1 MDCRPHR
8 TLSNQEQ
15 QLKTRI
21 LAALLVVALPA
32 LPAVAQTANK
42 DILAKHWKTSGEFT
56 AAVAAAM
63 PADGYSFRPVPEEMS
78 FGEVMAHIATADR
91 GACAV
96 ASGLTAPAI
105 PAKLSAWLK
114 DPGKVDVD
122 KDTAIQFLN
131 ETFAF
136 CGKAIAAM
144 PASRADTVVGTPS
157 RNLTGSEYLWAYF
170 THTAHHRGQAE
181 VYLRLKGIKPPD
193 YEF

>member
-1 MDCRPHR
+1 
-8 TLSNQEQ
+8 
-15 QLKTRI
+15 LKTRI
-21 LAALLVVALPA
+21 FAALLAVALPT
-32 LPAVAQTANK
+32 LPALAQTANK
-42 DILAKHWKTSGEFT
+42 DILAEHWKTSGEFT

-78 FGEVMAHIATADR
+78 FGEVMAHIAAADR

-96 ASGLTAPAI
+96 ASGLTAPEI

-114 DPGKVDVD
+114 DPGKVEVD
-122 KDTAIQFLN
+122 KETAIQFIN
-131 ETFAF
+131 DTFAF

-144 PASRADTVVGTPS
+144 PASRADTVVGTAS
-157 RNLTGSEYLWAYF
+157 RNLTGSEWLWAYF

>member
-1 MDCRPHR
+1 M
-8 TLSNQEQ
+8 
-15 QLKTRI
+15 KTRI
-21 LAALLVVALPA
+21 LTALLAVALSALPA
-32 LPAVAQTANK
+32 LAQTANK
-42 DILAKHWKTSGEFT
+42 DILAKHWKISGEFT

-78 FGEVMAHIATADR
+78 FGEIMAHIATADR

-96 ASGLTAPAI
+96 ASGLTAPEI

-122 KDTAIQFLN
+122 KDTDLRFIN

-136 CGKAIAAM
+136 CGKAIDEM
-144 PASRADTVVGTPS
+144 PANHANTVVGTAS
-157 RNLTGSEYLWAYF
+157 RNLTGTEWLWAYF

-181 VYLRLKGIKPPD
+181 VYLRLKGIKPPE